1 MIIGVDVDNTV
12 VDIGAHWQRYLCGRY
27 EAKSEVFQSDEKLPY
42 NLTHAFNIPEGCDPF
57 AFWRD
62 PSLYEGLTPIEGS
75 VEALRSLKEEGHQI
89 FFISQMKGWHS
100 KSKYYFIEKWF
111 PFKDAVIMTK
121 EKWAIR
127 PDIMI
132 DDNVIVLDSMPRTT
146 KTYHYQ
152 TDYYLAASEREHI
165 LMSSW
170 DGFKLEI

>member
-12 VDIGAHWQRYLCGRY
+12 VDIGYQWFMYLLNRY
-27 EAKSEVFQSDEKLPY
+27 EIREERLTPELPY
-42 NLTHAFNIPEGCDPF
+42 NISEAFFIPEGCDPF

-62 PSLYEGLTPIEGS
+62 PSLYEGLTPIVGS
-75 VEALRSLKEEGHQI
+75 VEALQALKEEGHQI

-100 KSKYYFIEKWF
+100 KSKYYFLEKWF

-146 KTYHYQ
+146 KTFHYQ
-152 TDYYLAASEREHI
+152 TDYYLAGQQREHT
-165 LMSSW
+165 LMDGW

>member
-1 MIIGVDVDNTV
+1 MIVGVDVDNTV
-12 VDIGAHWQRYLCGRY
+12 VDIGRYWDSYLYQRYEL
-27 EAKSEVFQSDEKLPY
+27 KSEYCDGYMMPY
-42 NLTHAFNIPEGCDPF
+42 NISEAYIIPEGCDPF

-62 PSLYEGLTPIEGS
+62 PSLYEGLTPNTGS
-75 VEALRSLKEEGHQI
+75 VEALQTLKDEGHQI

-152 TDYYLAASEREHI
+152 TEYYLAGQQREHI